1 MLHLPRQTP
10 HPRRIHFQLPTQRGR
25 LIGRRGRRHD
35 RWHRRGRRP
44 QRSRRSRRCTLR
56 DPGTG
61 RSRTRLPLL
70 RPIPLT
76 ESETGYVVSRVK
88 HVYEQNVVLQF
99 NVENTVDN
107 QRIENVTVIL
117 ESEKGLFEVTGEIPA
132 PAIKCGGTRTCYT
145 VMGRDVGA
153 PMEIYELTS
162 SLHFNVVQVNPVSG
176 EMQPCDGTGVLKAV
190 AGVGGGRQEAS
201 HDASERDVY
210 WWEIRVGTGSN
221 GKAGCHPGGVEDCGE
236 E

>member
-1 MLHLPRQTP
+1 MTDGTEEVAAPKEVVDPAAALYEIPELAG
-10 HPRRIHFQLPTQRGR
+10 LGR
-25 LIGRRGRRHD
+25 VF
-35 RWHRRGRRP
+35 
-44 QRSRRSRRCTLR
+44 RSSA
-56 DPGTG
+56 
-61 RSRTRLPLL
+61 
-70 RPIPLT
+70 PIPLT
-76 ESETGYVVSRVK
+76 ESKTGYVVSCVK

-176 EMQPCDGTGVLKAV
+176 EAERNSLEEEYPLEDLFMRSADYMAKITVPNFRKTWEATGN
-190 AGVGGGRQEAS
+190 
-201 HDASERDVY
+201 D
-210 WWEIRVGTGSN
+210 N
-221 GKAGCHPGGVEDCGE
+221 
-236 E
+236 